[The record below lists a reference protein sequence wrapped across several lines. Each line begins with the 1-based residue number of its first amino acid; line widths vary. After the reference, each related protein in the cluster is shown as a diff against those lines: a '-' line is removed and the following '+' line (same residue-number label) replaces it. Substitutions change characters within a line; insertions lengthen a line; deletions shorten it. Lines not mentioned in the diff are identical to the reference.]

1 MMWHGIGADNVPE
14 TLAEKL
20 AYYAGIIAV
29 TVACFAVC
37 VIASGIL

>member
-1 MMWHGIGADNVPE
+1 MMWHGIGADEPE
-14 TLAEKL
+14 TIAEKL